1 MAMVL
6 EDNCDLENGDL
17 EETFQICFKELEK
30 KVCDG
35 IIPDIIF
42 PNVNL
47 LRSKKADVDARY
59 IKHLGD
65 LLRNPEYSQED
76 VYHEMNWT
84 CMFCY
89 KTTLVQGMLPMEYH
103 AAEKHHLVILGK
115 KQIRY
120 QYLFLKIKIYTIK
133 VCTSFVH
140 QGFIQFH
147 SRQYESCYD

>member
-1 MAMVL
+1 MIIKMIKYFIRNACSPYLKTVTSHSIKSVIMHMVL
-6 EDNCDLENGDL
+6 EDDIDFENGNL

-35 IIPDIIF
+35 IIQDIIF

-47 LRSKKADVDARY
+47 LRSKKASVDARY

-65 LLRNPEYSQED
+65 LLRNPENSQED

-89 KTTLVQGMLPMEYH
+89 ETTLVQGMLPMEYH
-103 AAEKHHLVILGK
+103 AAEKHHLVILGM
-115 KQIRY
+115 Y
-120 QYLFLKIKIYTIK
+120 
-133 VCTSFVH
+133 
-140 QGFIQFH
+140 
-147 SRQYESCYD
+147 